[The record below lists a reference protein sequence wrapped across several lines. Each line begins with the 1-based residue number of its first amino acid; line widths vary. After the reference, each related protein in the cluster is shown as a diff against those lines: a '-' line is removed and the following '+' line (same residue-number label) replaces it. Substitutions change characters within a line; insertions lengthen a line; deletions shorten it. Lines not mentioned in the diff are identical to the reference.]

1 MASSDV
7 EVKKELKDENIKLMD
22 VPKEIKSVDE
32 VTVKKDTKDMLHV
45 QKGLAMVKF
54 SKTDLKCKI
63 DKVYEMELQQENT
76 I

>member
-22 VPKEIKSVDE
+22 VPKEIKSVD
-32 VTVKKDTKDMLHV
+32 DTKDMLHV